1 LTTGRSRLA
10 RLPISGQQATSDDL
24 DALWGAIHKLRQG
37 TTMVKVEATTLVR
50 VLTDFGNMADLFKET
65 E

>member
-1 LTTGRSRLA
+1 MALNTARLT

-24 DALWGAIHKLRQG
+24 DALWDVLHKRREG
-37 TTMVKVEATTLVR
+37 TQAVKVEAAALVR
-50 VLTDFGNMADLFKET
+50 VLTDFGKMADLFKEV

>member
-1 LTTGRSRLA
+1 MSFGRSNLA

-24 DALWGAIHKLRQG
+24 DALWDVLHKRREG
-37 TTMVKVEATTLVR
+37 TQAVKVEAAALVR
-50 VLTDFGNMADLFKET
+50 VLTDFGKMADLFKEV